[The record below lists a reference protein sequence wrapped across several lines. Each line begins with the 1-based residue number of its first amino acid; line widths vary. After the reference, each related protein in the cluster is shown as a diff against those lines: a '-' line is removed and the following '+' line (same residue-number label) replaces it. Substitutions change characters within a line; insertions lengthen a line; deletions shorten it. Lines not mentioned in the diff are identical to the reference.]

1 MAFLFDLKALV
12 DMMSIGTLMAYS
24 LVAACVLILRWVSIG
39 PQECVPGGMWREG
52 TVRTL
57 KGSSVTNMGGHAIKI
72 VVLNMGAD
80 LAFS

>member
-1 MAFLFDLKALV
+1 
-12 DMMSIGTLMAYS
+12 
-24 LVAACVLILRWVSIG
+24 
-39 PQECVPGGMWREG
+39 MWEEG